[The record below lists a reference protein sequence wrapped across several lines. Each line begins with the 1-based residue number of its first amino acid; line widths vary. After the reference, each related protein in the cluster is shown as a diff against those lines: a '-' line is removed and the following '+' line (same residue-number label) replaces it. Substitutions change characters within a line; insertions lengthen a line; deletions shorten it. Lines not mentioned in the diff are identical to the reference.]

1 MVYMKVILKQDVK
14 GKGRKGELV
23 EVSDGYARNFLL
35 PRGLAVVADTA
46 AMNEMKNREKAEQY
60 RLLQEKKQAEDAA
73 AAIDGKT
80 LVIKARGGQGGRLF
94 GSVTA
99 KEIADEIKNRYNI
112 PVDKRKVLMEDIK
125 SYGSYEAEIKFGQ
138 NISAKVF
145 VMVVEE

>member
-1 MVYMKVILKQDVK
+1 MKVILKQDVK

-94 GSVTA
+94 GRTA
-99 KEIADEIKNRYNI
+99 KKLPTRLKTGI
-112 PVDKRKVLMEDIK
+112 
-125 SYGSYEAEIKFGQ
+125 
-138 NISAKVF
+138 ISLWTSARF
-145 VMVVEE
+145 